1 MFDTYRAAF
10 RAPGTRAF
18 CAAGFV
24 MRMPIAIY
32 PLGLVLLV
40 SLRTHHYG
48 FAGFLGGLYVVA
60 NGVGNP
66 VLGRLV
72 DRFGQS
78 RILLPAAA
86 AHITGVVV
94 ICVLAALEA
103 ADWTLLVPTVVS
115 GFCYL
120 PVGSLV
126 RARWSYLLADSP
138 QLGVAYSLESTL
150 DEVIFTVGPLIV
162 TLVATQFDPVLGL
175 LLGAALVAAGSS
187 LLRRL
192 RTSEPPRHPVG
203 GPRHR
208 SAVRYRGIVLMTVVA
223 AAMGGVFASAELTMV
238 AFCGQRGATGASGL
252 VLACFAFGSGVSG
265 LTYGARQ
272 RAASVLDRFRL
283 QALVLGVLP
292 LVLLAAVNV
301 GVLAGCAFVVGLGIA
316 PTLITAF
323 GLISRIVPATALT
336 EGMSWLTTGL
346 SVGYGIAAA
355 IVGRL
360 ADAHGARAGFV
371 VTIGCGLAVG
381 VLALVLHRRVAGS
394 RGAARRELAGLVS
407 SR

>member
-86 AHITGVVV
+86 AHIAGVVA

-150 DEVIFTVGPLIV
+150 DEV
-162 TLVATQFDPVLGL
+162 
-175 LLGAALVAAGSS
+175 SS
-187 LLRRL
+187 
-192 RTSEPPRHPVG
+192 
-203 GPRHR
+203 R
-208 SAVRYRGIVLMTVVA
+208 SARSSSPWWLRSSTRFSACCWVPRWSPPARRCSGGCGPVSRRRTQSGDRGTA
-223 AAMGGVFASAELTMV
+223 RRSAT
-238 AFCGQRGATGASGL
+238 
-252 VLACFAFGSGVSG
+252 
-265 LTYGARQ
+265 
-272 RAASVLDRFRL
+272 AAS
-283 QALVLGVLP
+283 
-292 LVLLAAVNV
+292 
-301 GVLAGCAFVVGLGIA
+301 C
-316 PTLITAF
+316 
-323 GLISRIVPATALT
+323 
-336 EGMSWLTTGL
+336 W
-346 SVGYGIAAA
+346 
-355 IVGRL
+355 
-360 ADAHGARAGFV
+360 
-371 VTIGCGLAVG
+371 
-381 VLALVLHRRVAGS
+381 
-394 RGAARRELAGLVS
+394 
-407 SR
+407 

>member
-18 CAAGFV
+18 CGAGFV

-86 AHITGVVV
+86 AHMAGVVA

-162 TLVATQFDPVLGL
+162 TLVATQLDPVLGL

-192 RTSEPPRHPVG
+192 RASEPPPHPVG

-208 SAVRYRGIVLMTVVA
+208 SAVRYRGIVVMTVVA

-238 AFCGQRGATGASGL
+238 AFCGQRGAPGASGL
-252 VLACFAFGSGVSG
+252 VLACFALGSGVSG

-292 LVLLAAVNV
+292 LVFLAAVNV
-301 GVLAGCAFVVGLGIA
+301 AVLAGCAFVVGLGIA

-323 GLISRIVPATALT
+323 GLIARIVPATALT

-346 SVGYGIAAA
+346 CVGYGIAAA

-360 ADAHGARAGFV
+360 ADAHGARAGFT

-381 VLALVLHRRVAGS
+381 VLALVLHWRIASS

>member
-18 CAAGFV
+18 CGAGFV

-86 AHITGVVV
+86 AHIAGVVAL
-94 ICVLAALEA
+94 CVLAALEA

-162 TLVATQFDPVLGL
+162 TLVATQLDPVLGL

-192 RTSEPPRHPVG
+192 RASEPPPHPVG

-208 SAVRYRGIVLMTVVA
+208 SAVRYRGIVVMTVVA

-238 AFCGQRGATGASGL
+238 AFCGQRGAPGASGL
-252 VLACFAFGSGVSG
+252 VLACFALGSGVSG

-292 LVLLAAVNV
+292 LVFLAAVNV
-301 GVLAGCAFVVGLGIA
+301 AVLAGCAFVVGLGIA

-323 GLISRIVPATALT
+323 GLIARIVPATALT

-346 SVGYGIAAA
+346 CVGYGIAAA

-360 ADAHGARAGFV
+360 ADAHGARAGFT

-381 VLALVLHRRVAGS
+381 VLALVLHWRIASS